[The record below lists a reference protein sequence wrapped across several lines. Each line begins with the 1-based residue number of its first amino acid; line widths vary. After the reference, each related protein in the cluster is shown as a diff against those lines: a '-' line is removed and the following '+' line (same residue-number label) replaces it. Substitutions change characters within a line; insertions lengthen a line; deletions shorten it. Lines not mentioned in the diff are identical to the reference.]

1 MRMDPTVSG
10 FLSYLRDEKNYSRAT
25 LSAYGNDLLDFVSY
39 VTARRRPF
47 SPTAVDQNTLRL
59 YLGTLL
65 ERRFSRRSIARKLA
79 CLKSFFTYLHKKR
92 IISGNP
98 AANISSPRLE
108 QRVPQYL
115 DESAMDALMRL
126 PDQSTPIGV
135 RDAAI
140 LELFYSTG
148 IRLAELIGLETGD
161 LDAAGATIRVTGKGS
176 KERILPVGRR
186 AIAALNR
193 YNAVRS
199 TLVGA
204 RSGETLFLT
213 VRGLRLNP
221 KGVNLLVSS
230 YIGKVSEL
238 TKKSPHILRHTF
250 ATHMLNHGAD
260 LRAVKELLGHESLST
275 TQIYTHVSVEHLKRT
290 YAQAHPKAS

>member
-1 MRMDPTVSG
+1 MDPTATG
-10 FLSYLRDEKNYSRAT
+10 FLSYLREEKNYSPAT
-25 LSAYGNDLLDFVSY
+25 LSAYGNDLLDFTKYAAQHSGS
-39 VTARRRPF
+39 F
-47 SPTAVDQNTLRL
+47 SPSAVDQITLRS
-59 YLGTLL
+59 YLGDLL
-65 ERRFSRRSIARKLA
+65 DRRFSRRSIARKLA
-79 CLKSFFTYLHKKR
+79 CLKSFFSYLHKKK

-115 DESAMDALMRL
+115 DESAMQALMNQ
-126 PDQSTPIGV
+126 PDQSTPIGI

-148 IRLAELIGLETGD
+148 IRLAELIGLDAGD
-161 LDAAGATIRVTGKGS
+161 LDISGSTVRVTGKGS
-176 KERILPVGRR
+176 KERILPVGRK
-186 AIAALNR
+186 AIAALKR
-193 YNAVRS
+193 YLAVRS
-199 TLVGA
+199 RLVGPK
-204 RSGETLFLT
+204 SGEALFLT

-221 KGVNLLVSS
+221 KGVNVLVSS

-238 TKKSPHILRHTF
+238 TKKSPHVLRHTF